1 MTFPERAS
9 VLSGTVCGRR
19 YEKELETHFRDC
31 ILFYLDGKIRFER
44 YCYGEAACL
53 VFSARASGF
62 GSDGKILWEK
72 EPDFESARQALPRI
86 LTDIQENGAALQFD
100 GQKKRYL
107 LTEEFPL
114 DPANG
119 YGRWKVWLLRR
130 KLRHSIQQIRKP

>member
-1 MTFPERAS
+1 M
-9 VLSGTVCGRR
+9 
-19 YEKELETHFRDC
+19 
-31 ILFYLDGKIRFER
+31 
-44 YCYGEAACL
+44 
-53 VFSARASGF
+53 FSARASGF

-107 LTEEFPL
+107 LTEEFSL